1 MAQLMAHP
9 ALLAATPSS
18 LSADDLAALL
28 RSFNEVTSRLQETHE
43 VLRNEVG
50 RLERELRDTR
60 SQLHRARELAA
71 LGEMAAGI
79 AHEVR
84 NPLGSIRLYAN
95 VLVEDLT
102 DRPAERDVAQK
113 IVGAV
118 SRLNAVVGD
127 VLAFARDLR
136 IRRERVSAQQICREA
151 AESCAHILA
160 ETGVALDQQFAHCED
175 IEIDADPALIHQ
187 AMVNIL
193 RNAIEAVGEHGAG
206 DEPGIVRLGFDR
218 RSVLGADGRRGAMAS
233 IIVRDNGPGIPEQVM
248 SRMFNPFFTTR
259 ETGTGLGLSI
269 VHRIIDAHGGRV
281 HIRNNDTGERGATV
295 QLLLPLADDSP
306 IPNPSPHDGD
316 AG

>member
-1 MAQLMAHP
+1 MAQLMVHP
-9 ALLAATPSS
+9 APLAATPSS

-28 RSFNEVTSRLQETHE
+28 QSFNEVTSRLQETHE
-43 VLRNEVG
+43 ALRNEVG

-95 VLVEDLT
+95 VLVEDLA

-113 IVGAV
+113 IAGAV

-151 AESCAHILA
+151 AESCAHILV
-160 ETGVALDQQFAHCED
+160 ETGVALDQQFACCED
-175 IEIDADPALIHQ
+175 IEIDVDPALIHQ

-206 DEPGIVRLGFDR
+206 YEPGIVRLGFDR

-248 SRMFNPFFTTR
+248 PRMFNPFFTTR

-269 VHRIIDAHGGRV
+269 VHRIIDAHGGRI

-295 QLLLPLADDSP
+295 QLLLPLAAYSP